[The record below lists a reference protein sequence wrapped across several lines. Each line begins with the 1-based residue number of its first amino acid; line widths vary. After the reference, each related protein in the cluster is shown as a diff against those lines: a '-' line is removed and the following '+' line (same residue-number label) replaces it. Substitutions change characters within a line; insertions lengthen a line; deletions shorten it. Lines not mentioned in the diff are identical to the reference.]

1 MLHPKCWQHTRKQLM
16 SDFYTSVCLLGDDI
30 LIRGYEHGDPVQYR
44 EKSRPTLFLVPNA
57 QQKTSKYRTLDGR
70 YAFPKQF
77 DGAREAREFIKQYE
91 GASGLEV
98 HGYERYV
105 YQHIAQ
111 KWQGEIDYDMSK
123 MKIWTIDIEV
133 ACENGFPDVQASAEE
148 MLCITMKNFNTKETI
163 TWGTRE
169 FVPPDGIEYRVFWT
183 EQEML
188 QDFHAWWNQN
198 TPDIITGW
206 NNNLYDIPYICRRI
220 ERVLGEKWKKSLSP
234 WNRVID
240 REIKMMGRTNI
251 AYEITGVAILD
262 YLDLYKK
269 FTYTNQESYR
279 LDHIA
284 MVELGDKK
292 LDHSEFENFK
302 DFYTSD
308 WQRFVEYNIHDVNL
322 VDMLEDKMKLI
333 ELAVTMAYDAK
344 VNLEDVYS
352 QVRMWDTLIYNDLK
366 GRNIVVPPRL
376 TTKKDDKYAGA
387 YVKEPIP
394 GSYDWVVSFDLNSLY
409 PHLIM
414 QYNISPE
421 TLLDERHPTVT
432 VDKILNQEIVFEGD
446 GCVCANG
453 AQYRK
458 DILGFLP
465 EMMQRIYDERTIYKK
480 RMLAAKQNLEDATTP
495 AETLALQK
503 DVSKFNN
510 IQMARKI
517 QLNSAYGAIGN
528 QYFRYYSLANAEAIT
543 LSGQVSIRWIQN
555 RMNTYLN
562 KILRTTDVDY
572 VIAADTDSIY
582 LNLGPF
588 VHEVFKGREASDESI
603 VGFLDKVC
611 KVEFEKYIG
620 DSYEALATYVNAY
633 DQKMIMKRENIANRG
648 IWTAKKRYILN
659 VFDSEGVRYKTPKL
673 KINGIEAV
681 KSSTPAPC
689 RTAIKDALKVIMNGT
704 EDQLQDFIS
713 DFRKR
718 FEAMPVEE
726 IAFPRGCNNV
736 AKNSSP
742 ATIYG
747 KGCPMHVRGALLY
760 NFYIKKRKLA
770 HKYPIIQE
778 GEKIK
783 YVMLRTPNKINE
795 NVISFFQTLPT
806 EFGLDKSIDY
816 DLQFKKSF
824 LDPLTVILDTIGW
837 KPEKVNTLEA
847 LWS

>member
-1 MLHPKCWQHTRKQLM
+1 M

-57 QQKTSKYRTLDGR
+57 QQKTSKFKTLDGR

-98 HGYERYV
+98 HGYERFV

-111 KWQGEIDYDMSK
+111 KWKGEIDYDMSQ

-133 ACENGFPDVQASAEE
+133 ACENGFPDVEASAEE

-169 FVPPDGIEYRVFWT
+169 FVPPEGIEYRVFWT

-188 QDFHAWWNQN
+188 QDFHSWWNQN

-432 VDKILNQEIVFEGD
+432 VDRILNQEVVFEGE

-465 EMMQRIYDERTIYKK
+465 QMMQRIYDERTIYKK

-555 RMNTYLN
+555 KMNAYLN

-603 VGFLDKVC
+603 VGFLNKVC
-611 KVEFEKYIG
+611 EVEFEKYIG
-620 DSYEALATYVNAY
+620 NSYEALASYVNAY
-633 DQKMIMKRENIANRG
+633 DQKMFMKRENIANRG

-704 EDQLQDFIS
+704 EDELQKFIA
-713 DFRKR
+713 DFRKK

>member
-1 MLHPKCWQHTRKQLM
+1 M
-16 SDFYTSVCLLGDDI
+16 
-30 LIRGYEHGDPVQYR
+30 
-44 EKSRPTLFLVPNA
+44 
-57 QQKTSKYRTLDGR
+57 
-70 YAFPKQF
+70 
-77 DGAREAREFIKQYE
+77 
-91 GASGLEV
+91 
-98 HGYERYV
+98 
-105 YQHIAQ
+105 
-111 KWQGEIDYDMSK
+111 
-123 MKIWTIDIEV
+123 
-133 ACENGFPDVQASAEE
+133 
-148 MLCITMKNFNTKETI
+148 
-163 TWGTRE
+163 
-169 FVPPDGIEYRVFWT
+169 
-183 EQEML
+183 
-188 QDFHAWWNQN
+188 
-198 TPDIITGW
+198 
-206 NNNLYDIPYICRRI
+206 
-220 ERVLGEKWKKSLSP
+220 
-234 WNRVID
+234 
-240 REIKMMGRTNI
+240 
-251 AYEITGVAILD
+251 
-262 YLDLYKK
+262 
-269 FTYTNQESYR
+269 
-279 LDHIA
+279 
-284 MVELGDKK
+284 
-292 LDHSEFENFK
+292 DHSEFENFK

-322 VDMLEDKMKLI
+322 VDSLEDKMKLI

-352 QVRMWDTLIYNDLK
+352 QVRMWDTLIYNNLK
-366 GRNIVVPPRL
+366 GRNIVVPPRI

-432 VDKILNQEIVFEGD
+432 VDKILNEEVTFDGD

-458 DILGFLP
+458 DIHGFLP

-480 RMLAAKQNLEDATTP
+480 RMLAAKQSLENTTSP
-495 AETLALQK
+495 AESKALQK

-528 QYFRYYSLANAEAIT
+528 QYFRYYNLANAEAIT
-543 LSGQVSIRWIQN
+543 LSGQVSIRWIEN
-555 RMNTYLN
+555 RMNAYLN
-562 KILRTTDVDY
+562 KILKTDDVDY

-588 VHEVFKGREASDESI
+588 VHKIFKGRETSDDRI

-611 KVEFEKYIG
+611 QVEFEKYIG
-620 DSYEALATYVNAY
+620 DSYEALASYVNAY
-633 DQKMIMKRENIANRG
+633 EQKMFMKRENIANRG

-673 KINGIEAV
+673 KVNGIEAV

-704 EDQLQDFIS
+704 EDQLQKFIAN
-713 DFRKR
+713 FRDQ
-718 FEAMPVEE
+718 FEAMPVED

-760 NFYIKKRKLA
+760 NFYIKKRKLT

-837 KPEKVNTLEA
+837 KPEKQNTLEA